1 MLGAMA
7 TNFPM
12 DLLRC
17 FVTIVDL
24 GGLTRAGE
32 ALGRS
37 QPAISQQLKR
47 LEDLAG
53 SQLIWREG
61 REFALTEAGE
71 RLIVYARQI
80 LFLNDEAVSRL
91 IKSKVKGR
99 VKVGLPNDFAVTFL
113 PEILGRFSKTHRD
126 ITLEVDCDISKALLE
141 RLKQGEFDL
150 VIALGSGDLAET
162 AAKIWNERLAW
173 VAGQG
178 ATAGHI
184 DPVHLIAYPQGC
196 VYRHHAAQAL
206 NRAGRAWRITYSSPS
221 LSGIFAAVEAGLGVT
236 VLAESTIPGRLR
248 RLSPK
253 EGFPGLP
260 DVEVGLHYN
269 AQSLGE
275 PALRLINYAIA
286 AMDEKHPAAA

>member
-1 MLGAMA
+1 MA
-7 TNFPM
+7 TNLPM

-47 LEDLAG
+47 LEELAG

-61 REFALTEAGE
+61 REFALTETGE

-99 VKVGLPNDFAVTFL
+99 VRVGLPNDFAVTFL
-113 PEILGRFSKTHRD
+113 PEILGRFKETHAD
-126 ITLEVDCDISKALLE
+126 ITLEVDCDISKGLLE
-141 RLKQGEFDL
+141 RLKQGDFDL
-150 VIALGSGDLAET
+150 VIALGAGDLAET

-173 VAGQG
+173 VAGPG
-178 ATAGHI
+178 TAAGQS
-184 DPVHLIAYPQGC
+184 DPMPLIAYPEGC
-196 VYRHHAAQAL
+196 IYRQHATQAL
-206 NRAGRAWRITYSSPS
+206 NRAGRAWRVTYSSSS

-236 VLAESTIPGRLR
+236 VLAESTIPGRLQ
-248 RLSPK
+248 RLSVE

-260 DVEVGLHYN
+260 DVEVGIHYN
-269 AQSLGE
+269 PERLSDS
-275 PALRLINYAIA
+275 ALRLINYAIA
-286 AMDEKHPAAA
+286 AMDERYPAAA